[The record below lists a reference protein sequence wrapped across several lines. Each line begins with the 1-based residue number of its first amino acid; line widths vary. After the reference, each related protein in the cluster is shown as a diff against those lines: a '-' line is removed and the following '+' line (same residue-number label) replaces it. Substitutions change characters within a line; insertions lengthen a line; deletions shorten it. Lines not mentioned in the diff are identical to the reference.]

1 MKINSHQDSADGGA
15 RVKRGKSLTSAK
27 SKKPLK
33 ALASVLTQNV
43 EVKNLVDD
51 AAADLSS
58 VNAGLKQAIEQESS
72 PPHVEHALVI
82 SETAGGKVQEAADKL
97 AVVNSA
103 LEDAV
108 NERHALEIQLAE
120 VTEREERSRHA
131 SFHDPLTALP
141 NRALSYDRLAHGV
154 AQARRHGWHL
164 AVMFIDLDDFKKI
177 NDQHGH
183 DVGDQV
189 LRALATRLANSTR
202 DDDTLSRHGG
212 DEFLY
217 VLTEYESEQDL
228 TAIAEKL
235 IALIEVPCVT
245 GVGDAMIETVVS
257 PSIGIAVFP
266 RQSRSWH
273 LRSVL
278 SARIRPLDSACCFTE
293 WSDLAH
299 PLHHGRRW
307 PRQP

>member
-1 MKINSHQDSADGGA
+1 MKINSHQDSAAGDA

-27 SKKPLK
+27 PTKPLK

-58 VNAGLKQAIEQESS
+58 VTAGLKQAIEKESS
-72 PPHVEHALVI
+72 PPQVEHALVI

-108 NERHALEIQLAE
+108 NERNALEIQLAE
-120 VTEREERSRHA
+120 VIEREERSRHA

-228 TAIAEKL
+228 AAIAEKL
-235 IALIEVPCVT
+235 IALIEVPCVM

-266 RQSRSWH
+266 RH
-273 LRSVL
+273 GETPEALIK
-278 SARIRPLDSACCFTE
+278 SADSAMYRAKRSRFGF
-293 WSDLAH
+293 SFA
-299 PLHHGRRW
+299 R
-307 PRQP
+307 